1 MSRVDGCVS
10 FLGLGLKTFH
20 AYSTLPPSC
29 ELKGG
34 HAYVPGSTVQT
45 QTRNEEEKGERSPPI
60 TDLSSIEQQLPPPGT
75 LRVRKTKVFAPSSHI
90 WDM

>member
-10 FLGLGLKTFH
+10 FLGLGLKTLH
-20 AYSTLPPSC
+20 ACSTFPPSW

-34 HAYVPGSTVQT
+34 YAYVPGSMVRT
-45 QTRNEEEKGERSPPI
+45 QTRNDEEKGERRPPL
-60 TDLSSIEQQLPPPGT
+60 TDLSSREQQLTPPGT
-75 LRVRKTKVFAPSSHI
+75 LHVRKIKVFAPSSHI